1 MHPGRSDL
9 YECSGLFIDERLCL
23 WMGPLGFKFL
33 IYFAPV
39 FSVCTVESLSLFY
52 ILNGLIF

>member
-1 MHPGRSDL
+1 MHPGKSDL
-9 YECSGLFIDERLCL
+9 YDSSGLFIDERLCL

-52 ILNGLIF
+52 LCFIF